1 MPPLFPPLG
10 FATKE
15 AEVFARTPARRTAHT
30 QMDPGFEIV
39 GLAALGAATSEFISW
54 LLIYRKE
61 EYQRLSAS
69 IANAVRL
76 HPPRVLCRAPNGTTL
91 WLSSRAARRRPL
103 GTPHT
108 CRAAEARAL
117 CPPAQSKRL
126 EKEKEVPVKGGAK
139 NKNLVR
145 IEKELARENR
155 DMAFHRMKSSVAAGI
170 LHALVFSYIYHKY
183 DGQPVARLPFEPFT
197 FIRQISHRNLPGN
210 DYRECSVVFFYM
222 LCSLCLR
229 PLLQRAHGFAPSNNP
244 SLMVRP
250 RTRQTAMPPSLRTRP
265 RPPAA
270 AKPSRRPSPRPPRA
284 EDARGNG

>member
-1 MPPLFPPLG
+1 
-10 FATKE
+10 
-15 AEVFARTPARRTAHT
+15 
-30 QMDPGFEIV
+30 MDPGFEIV

-76 HPPRVLCRAPNGTTL
+76 RPPRVLCRAPNATTL

-170 LHALVFSYIYHKY
+170 AHAVVFSYIYHKY

-244 SLMVRP
+244 SLMVRLP
-250 RTRQTAMPPSLRTRP
+250 TRQTAMPPSLRTRP

-270 AKPSRRPSPRPPRA
+270 ANPSRRPSPRPPCA

>member
-76 HPPRVLCRAPNGTTL
+76 RPPRVLCRAPNGTTL

-170 LHALVFSYIYHKY
+170 AHAVVFSYIYHKY

-250 RTRQTAMPPSLRTRP
+250 PTRQTAMPPSLRTRP

-270 AKPSRRPSPRPPRA
+270 ANPSRRPSPRPPRA